1 MLSNRIV
8 PLIVAVALFMENMD
22 STVIATSLPAIA
34 ADIGTD
40 PLALKLAITSYL
52 VSLAVFL
59 PVSGWTAD
67 RFGPRN
73 VFRLAILVFI
83 SGSIGCALSSS
94 LTEFV
99 IARMVEGVGGAMMTP
114 VARLILVR
122 TIDKRDLVVAMIWVT
137 IPALLGPMIGPVF
150 GGFLTTYVSWHWIFI
165 INVPMGLV
173 GIVLATIYIQDVKA
187 ENPDPFDAR
196 GAALAGIAIAG
207 LTFGGS
213 SLGLNFLPTGVVI
226 AMIVAGAAAAVGYV
240 LHARSTPAPILDLSL
255 LRFPTLHAAVVGG
268 FFYRAGVG
276 CLPFLL
282 PLCLQLGFG
291 LTAFQSGLITV
302 ASVFGA
308 LGMKTIIPRVLR
320 RFGFRTAMAVNA
332 VISAAMVG
340 LSATFVPGVPL
351 AWIVGVLLVGGFF
364 RSLQYTSLNT
374 IAYADIDPRYMSRA
388 TSLVAVAQQLSL
400 SVSVALGASLVELT
414 FARRGAD
421 KITAADFQ
429 PAWIIVSLISAMTA
443 FIFWRMPPDAGA
455 EVSRRQT
462 MATAGPTAASDQ
474 KQG

>member
-1 MLSNRIV
+1 
-8 PLIVAVALFMENMD
+8 VAAALFMENMD

-34 ADIGTD
+34 ADIGTE

-52 VSLAVFL
+52 ISLAVFL
-59 PVSGWTAD
+59 PISGWTAD
-67 RFGPRN
+67 RFGART

-94 LTEFV
+94 LTQFV
-99 IARMVEGVGGAMMTP
+99 IARMIEGAGGAMMTP

-122 TIDKRDLVVAMIWVT
+122 SVDKRELVVAMIWVT
-137 IPALLGPMIGPVF
+137 VPALLGPMIGPVF
-150 GGFLTTYVSWHWIFI
+150 GGFLTTYVSWHWIFM
-165 INVPMGLV
+165 INVPIGIA
-173 GIVLATIYIQDVKA
+173 GIVLATIYIEDIKA

-196 GAALAGIAIAG
+196 GAVLAGVAIAG

-213 SLGLNFLPTGVVI
+213 TLGVNFLPIGVVI
-226 AMIVAGAAAAVGYV
+226 AMIVAGAIAAVAYV
-240 LHARSTPAPILDLSL
+240 IHARRTPAPILDLSL
-255 LRFPTLHAAVVGG
+255 LRFPTLHAAVIGG

-282 PLCLQLGFG
+282 PLSLQLGFG

-302 ASVFGA
+302 SNVFGA
-308 LGMKTIIPRVLR
+308 LGMKTIIPILLR
-320 RFGFRTAMAVNA
+320 RFGFRSALAVNA
-332 VISAAMVG
+332 VVSAALVAMC
-340 LSATFVPGVPL
+340 ATFVPGAPF

-374 IAYADIDPRYMSRA
+374 IAYADIDTRYMSRA

-400 SVSVALGASLVELT
+400 SVSVAISASLVELT
-414 FARRGAD
+414 VAWRGAD

-429 PAWIIVSLISAMTA
+429 PAWIVVALISAATSL
-443 FIFWRMPPDAGA
+443 IFWRMPPDAGA

-462 MATAGPTAASDQ
+462 AASTGPTEASDQ